1 MSINKTIRAKSG
13 SGGAFDSVPFIRASG
28 RLRSWRGVDL
38 VTAAVLAVAFGVVF
52 WGFDTFVY
60 PGVLLLSAGFPPLG
74 ELALGVWLVPAVVG
88 ALVIRRPG
96 AALFTE
102 MVAANVELF
111 LGNQWGPA
119 VLLSGFLQG
128 VGVEIVFAI
137 FLWRRFGIPVAML
150 GGAFSAVLEIVGY
163 EWWSYVAGY
172 SWAWKFIYLA
182 SGVLSGALIAGLL
195 GWLIVRSL
203 SRTRALN
210 TFPPGQ
216 EFHERLLRQSE

>member
-1 MSINKTIRAKSG
+1 MSIDKEVQAGSRRRSG
-13 SGGAFDSVPFIRASG
+13 NAPTIRASG

-52 WGFDTFVY
+52 WAFDTFVY
-60 PGVLLLSAGFPPLG
+60 PGINLLTAGFPPVG

-96 AALFTE
+96 AAIFTE

-182 SGVLSGALIAGLL
+182 SGVVSGALIAGLL

-210 TFPPGQ
+210 AFPPGQ

>member
-1 MSINKTIRAKSG
+1 MSIDRRIQAESRRPSG
-13 SGGAFDSVPFIRASG
+13 NGPSIRASG

-52 WGFDTFVY
+52 WAFDTFVY
-60 PGVLLLSAGFPPLG
+60 PGISVLTAGFPPVG
-74 ELALGVWLVPAVVG
+74 ELALGVWLVPAVAG

-96 AALFTE
+96 AAIFTE

-137 FLWRRFGIPVAML
+137 FLWRRFGIPIAML
-150 GGAFSAVLEIVGY
+150 GGAVSAMLEIAGY

-182 SGVLSGALIAGLL
+182 SGVVSGALIAGLL
-195 GWLIVRSL
+195 GWGIVRSL
-203 SRTRALN
+203 SRARALN
-210 TFPPGQ
+210 AFPPGQ
-216 EFHERLLRQSE
+216 ELHERLLRQSE